1 MTPCPKTNSPNSELP
16 PGRRPLW
23 AGGHTPNGPLDYLI
37 RDGQI
42 LSLSPDFPETFTGSL
57 GIQGEEIIFIQPRE
71 SRIPLPPAKK
81 IIDARGFL
89 VMPGLINS
97 HTHSP
102 MTLFRGLADDLPLK
116 AWLEQFIFP
125 AEARF
130 VNPDSVYWGSL
141 LACAEMILSGTT
153 TFADGYFYMG
163 EVVKAVECSGLR
175 GLVCQGVLDF
185 PIPGSPDPSQNIPL
199 ARRFVETWKGFSPC
213 ISTGLFCHS
222 PYTCSPETLRTIKT
236 LCQEKGIPFFIHAAE
251 TQEEVAQIQSLY
263 GKTPIQHLHDLDL
276 LDARTIIVHA
286 VQVTSTDLDLLARSG
301 SAVAHCPESNMK
313 LASGI
318 APVVDMLRRGIPV
331 GLGTDGCA
339 SNNNL
344 DLFQEMDTAAKLEK
358 VHTMDPTVMN
368 ARTVLRMASLEGA
381 KVLGL
386 ENRVGSLEVGKK
398 ADLLFLE
405 RSKPHLIPCYDP
417 FSMLV
422 YSAQGA
428 DVHSVMINGKM
439 VMEDRKILTFDLQ
452 EVMEQVTRI
461 SQWITSSIST

>member
-1 MTPCPKTNSPNSELP
+1 MTFYPKTNTPNSKLQ
-16 PGRRPLW
+16 
-23 AGGHTPNGPLDYLI
+23 TSNGTLDYLI
-37 RDGQI
+37 RDGLL

-57 GIQGEEIIFIQPRE
+57 GIQGEEIVFIQPQE
-71 SRIPLPPAKK
+71 SQFPIPPAKK
-81 IIDARGFL
+81 SIDARGFL
-89 VMPGLINS
+89 VMPGLVNS
-97 HTHSP
+97 HTHSA

-116 AWLEQFIFP
+116 TWLEQFIFP

-130 VNPDSVYWGSL
+130 INPDSVYWGSL

-153 TFADGYFYMG
+153 TFADGYFYMD
-163 EVVKAVECSGLR
+163 ESIKAVECSGMR
-175 GLVCQGVLDF
+175 ALVCQGVLDF
-185 PIPGSPDPSQNIPL
+185 PIPGSPDPVQNIPL
-199 ARRFVETWKGFSPC
+199 ARRFVETWEDFSPR

-222 PYTCSPETLRTIKT
+222 PYTCAPETLRTVKA
-236 LCQEKGIPFFIHAAE
+236 LCQEKQIPFFIHAAE
-251 TQEEVAQIQSLY
+251 TQEEVTLIQSLY
-263 GKTPIQHLHDLDL
+263 GKTPIQHLHDLEL

-286 VQVTSTDLDLLARSG
+286 VHLTSKEMELLSRSG

-318 APVVDMLRRGIPV
+318 APVVEMLRRGIPI

-344 DLFQEMDTAAKLEK
+344 DLFQEMDTAAKLGK

-368 ARTVLRMASLEGA
+368 AQTVLRMATIEGA
-381 KVLGL
+381 KILGL
-386 ENRVGSLEVGKK
+386 GNKVGSLEVGKK

-417 FSMLV
+417 FSLLV

-428 DVHSVMINGKM
+428 DVHSVMIDGKM
-439 VMEDRKILTFDLQ
+439 VMKDRKILTFDLD
-452 EVMEQVTRI
+452 EVLEQVTRI
-461 SQWITSSIST
+461 SQMIK

>member
-1 MTPCPKTNSPNSELP
+1 MTPKSKTKTPNSP
-16 PGRRPLW
+16 
-23 AGGHTPNGPLDYLI
+23 GGVGPSGPEAQLHTPNSPLDVLI
-37 RDGQI
+37 RDGLI

-57 GIQGEEIIFIQPRE
+57 GIRGDKIISIQPRE
-71 SRIPLPPAKK
+71 SEIPLPPAKK
-81 IIDARGFL
+81 IMDARGFL
-89 VMPGLINS
+89 IMPGLVNS
-97 HTHSP
+97 HIHSA

-116 AWLEQFIFP
+116 TWLEQFIFP

-153 TFADGYFYMG
+153 TFADGYFFMD
-163 EVVKAVECSGLR
+163 ETLKAVEGSGMRAL
-175 GLVCQGVLDF
+175 LCQGVLDF
-185 PIPGSPDPSQNIPL
+185 PIPGSPDPSQNIPI
-199 ARRFVETWKGFSPC
+199 ARRFVETWEGLSDR

-222 PYTCSPETLRTIKT
+222 PYTCSPETLKIVKA
-236 LCQEKGIPFFIHAAE
+236 LCRVKQVPFFIHAAE
-251 TQEEVAQIQSLY
+251 TQEEVTLIHSQY
-263 GKTPIQHLHDLDL
+263 GKTPIQHLHDLEL

-286 VQVTSTDLDLLARSG
+286 VHLTPTDLELLARSG

-318 APVVDMLRRGIPV
+318 APVVEMLRRGIPV

-358 VHTMDPTVMN
+358 VHTLDPTVMN
-368 ARTVLRMASLEGA
+368 ARTVLRMASIEGA

-386 ENRVGSLEVGKK
+386 ENKVGSLEVGKK
-398 ADLLFLE
+398 ADLLLLE

-439 VMEDRKILTFDLQ
+439 VMEDRKILTFDLK
-452 EVMEQVTRI
+452 EVLEQVTRI
-461 SQWITSSIST
+461 SQMIK